1 MGPPPGFGTERKSLT
16 LNRNPDAAALAHA
29 AAAAAC
35 DVDVAAA
42 AAAGHDRKWLL
53 QVDDAATFPLIPPN
67 TPTFTLLSW
76 QFAKR

>member
-29 AAAAAC
+29 AAAAAA
-35 DVDVAAA
+35 DVDVA

-53 QVDDAATFPLIPPN
+53 QVDDAATSPLIPPN
-67 TPTFTLLSW
+67 TPTFTLRSW